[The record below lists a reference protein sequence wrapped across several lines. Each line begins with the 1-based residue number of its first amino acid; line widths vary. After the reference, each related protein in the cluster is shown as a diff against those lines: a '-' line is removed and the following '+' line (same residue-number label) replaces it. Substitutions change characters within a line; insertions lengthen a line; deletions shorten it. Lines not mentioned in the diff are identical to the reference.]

1 MLHLDL
7 INTLK
12 DIFGR
17 FDHVRPCKCILIQAD
32 SVRLMTQLLHIA
44 HARGV
49 FVSGSFTPTNEA
61 KQLST
66 APHFD
71 APSTPV
77 LARFSLFTGIPDL
90 PSNTPQATPHGFAVR
105 FLVGEDTKT
114 DIVCQSS
121 ILFPGATGEEVLAVF
136 RSFKDNTAEE
146 YAKDHPAAASFI
158 HEDRQVPKNFGTQS
172 FYSINAFKLVNASG
186 ESAFIRYRWIPLSGK
201 HYLTQSEWEA
211 KGPNFLFDELPG
223 VFAQGP
229 VSFKLVAQVAGDGD
243 VTNDCTRIW
252 PEDRKLVELGTL
264 TLNKV
269 TGEEE
274 LPPQKETIVYNVFPG
289 VQGIEPS
296 DDPIIATRSQVYQ
309 TSGQT
314 RRDAKV

>member
-7 INTLK
+7 ISTLK
-12 DIFGR
+12 DLFGR
-17 FDHVRPCKCILIQAD
+17 FDHVRP
-32 SVRLMTQLLHIA
+32 S

-49 FVSGSFTPTNEA
+49 FVAGSFTPTNEA

-77 LARFSLFTGIPDL
+77 IARFSLFTGIPDL
-90 PSNTPQATPHGFAVR
+90 ASNTPQATPHGFAVR
-105 FLVGEDTKT
+105 FLIGDNANT
-114 DIVCQSS
+114 DIICQSS
-121 ILFPGATGEEVLAVF
+121 ILFPGGTGEEVLAVF
-136 RSFKDNTAEE
+136 RSFKDNTIEE
-146 YAKDHPAAASFI
+146 YAKDHPAAASFVQ
-158 HEDRQVPKNFGTQS
+158 EDRQVPKNFGTQS
-172 FYSINAFKLVNASG
+172 FYSINAFKFVNASG
-186 ESAFIRYRWIPLSGK
+186 ESAVIRYRWIPLSGK
-201 HYLTQSEWEA
+201 QYLPQSELEA
-211 KGPNFLFDELPG
+211 KGPNFLFDELPS

-229 VSFKLVAQVAGDGD
+229 ISFKLVAQVAGDGD
-243 VTNDCTRIW
+243 VTNDCTKIW

-269 TGEEE
+269 AGEEE
-274 LPPQKETIVYNVFPG
+274 LPSQKETIVYNVFPG

-309 TSGQT
+309 VSGQT
-314 RRDAKV
+314 RRDATV

>member
-7 INTLK
+7 ISTLK

-17 FDHVRPCKCILIQAD
+17 FDHVRPCKYILIQAD
-32 SVRLMTQLLHIA
+32 GVHLMTQLLHIA

-49 FVSGSFTPTNEA
+49 FVAGSFTPTSEA

-77 LARFSLFTGIPDL
+77 IARFSLFTGIPDL

-105 FLVGEDTKT
+105 FLIGKDAKT
-114 DIVCQSS
+114 DIICQSS
-121 ILFPGATGEEVLAVF
+121 TLFPGATGEEVLAVF
-136 RSFKDNTAEE
+136 RRFKDNTVEE
-146 YAKDHPAAASFI
+146 YAKDHPAAADFL

-172 FYSINAFKLVNASG
+172 FYSINAFKLVNSSG
-186 ESAFIRYRWIPLSGK
+186 ESAYIRYRWIPLSGK
-201 HYLTQSEWEA
+201 QYLTQSELEA
-211 KGPNFLFDELPG
+211 KGPNFLFDELPA

-229 VSFKLVAQVAGDGD
+229 ISFKLVAQVAGDDD
-243 VTNDCTRIW
+243 VTNDCTKIW

-269 TGEEE
+269 VGEEE
-274 LPPQKETIVYNVFPG
+274 LPSQKEAIVYNVFPG

-296 DDPIIATRSQVYQ
+296 DDPMIATRSQVYQ

>member
-12 DIFGR
+12 DLFGR
-17 FDHVRPCKCILIQAD
+17 FDHVRP
-32 SVRLMTQLLHIA
+32 S
-44 HARGV
+44 HARGI
-49 FVSGSFTPTNEA
+49 FVTGSFTPTAEA

-77 LARFSLFTGIPDL
+77 IARFSLFTGIPDL

-105 FLVGEDTKT
+105 FLISDDAKT

-121 ILFPGATGEEVLAVF
+121 VFFPGGTGDEILAVF

-158 HEDRQVPKNFGTQS
+158 LEDRKVPKTFGTQS
-172 FYSINAFKLVNASG
+172 FYSINAFKFVNASG
-186 ESAFIRYRWIPLSGK
+186 ETALIRYRWIPVSGR

-211 KGPNFLFDELPG
+211 KGPNFLFDELPD
-223 VFAQGP
+223 VFTQG
-229 VSFKLVAQVAGDGD
+229 SIIFKLVAQVAGDED
-243 VTNDCTRIW
+243 VTNDCTQIW
-252 PEDRKLVELGTL
+252 PEDRRLVELGTL
-264 TLNKV
+264 TLDKV
-269 TGEEE
+269 AGEDD

-289 VQGIEPS
+289 VQGVEPS
-296 DDPIIATRSQVYQ
+296 DDPIIAIRSRVYQ

>member
-7 INTLK
+7 ISTLK

-17 FDHVRPCKCILIQAD
+17 FDHVRP
-32 SVRLMTQLLHIA
+32 S

-49 FVSGSFTPTNEA
+49 FVAGSFTPTNEA
-61 KQLST
+61 KQLSA

-71 APSTPV
+71 SPSTPV
-77 LARFSLFTGIPDL
+77 IARFSLFTGIPDL
-90 PSNTPQATPHGFAVR
+90 PSNTPQATPHGLAVR
-105 FLVGEDTKT
+105 FLIGDDTKT
-114 DIVCQSS
+114 DIICQSS
-121 ILFPGATGEEVLAVF
+121 VLFPGATGEEVLAVF
-136 RSFKDNTAEE
+136 QSFRDNTVEE
-146 YAKDHPAAASFI
+146 YAKDHPAAASFLQ
-158 HEDRQVPKNFGTQS
+158 EDRKIPKNFGTQS
-172 FYSINAFKLVNASG
+172 FYSINAFKFVNASG
-186 ESAFIRYRWIPLSGK
+186 KSAFIRYRWIPLSGK
-201 HYLTQSEWEA
+201 QYLTESELEA

-229 VSFKLVAQVAGDGD
+229 IIFKLVVQVAGDDD
-243 VTNDCTRIW
+243 VTNDCTKIW

-269 TGEEE
+269 AGEEE
-274 LPPQKETIVYNVFPG
+274 LPPQNQTIAYNVFPG

-296 DDPIIATRSQVYQ
+296 DDPIIATRSEVYRISSQ
-309 TSGQT
+309 I